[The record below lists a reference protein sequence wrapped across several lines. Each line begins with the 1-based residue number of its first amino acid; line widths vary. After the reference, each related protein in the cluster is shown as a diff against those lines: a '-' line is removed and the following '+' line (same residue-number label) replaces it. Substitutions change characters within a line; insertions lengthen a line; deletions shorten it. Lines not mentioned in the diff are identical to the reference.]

1 VALEEHSGN
10 HVVPAVEVREQF
22 VQQITMFWTLP
33 EVMMRINNREVR
45 IEDRFRQRL
54 RQPRIIRWM
63 DSPESGGLSWLCH
76 AMPPTLSCRAAG

>member
-1 VALEEHSGN
+1 
-10 HVVPAVEVREQF
+10 
-22 VQQITMFWTLP
+22 MFWTLP

-63 DSPESGGLSWLCH
+63 DSTESGGLSWFCH
-76 AMPPTLSCRAAG
+76 ATPPAVPLASTAPLPRRQLSFAG